1 MFANEVRRLLP
12 SSCDGQAVGCN
23 DARGRF
29 LGTGIYNSRSQIVW
43 RRFSRDRVELDRAQL
58 RVLISNAVSSRA
70 AEQFRRLVWA
80 EADDLPGL
88 IVDQYESAL
97 VIQAMTLA
105 MDQRIE
111 DIAAVLKELLAP
123 EEIVIRNDAPS
134 RLHEGLDAETRTH
147 SGRPFPARWFEID
160 GVRYYLDLLNGQKT
174 GFYLDQRIEHLR
186 VASFA
191 PGRQVLDGFCH
202 HGAFALHCAKAGA
215 ASVTAID
222 SSENC
227 IELARNNAAEN
238 GLEAQFR
245 RANMFDY
252 LTSEEDAAMDLII
265 LDPPS
270 FARNRPALDGALR
283 GYKEI
288 NLRAMQR
295 LNPGGILATYSCSQH
310 VSRPLFMEMLSAAA
324 ADARRK
330 VEVLALTG
338 QPSDHPVRLNL
349 PESEYLKGAI
359 LRVT

>member
-58 RVLISNAVSSRA
+58 SELISNAVSRRA
-70 AEQFRRLVWA
+70 AEPFRRLVWA

-88 IVDQYESAL
+88 IVDQYESVL

-111 DIAAVLKELLAP
+111 NIAAVLKELLAA

-134 RLHEGLDAETRTH
+134 RSHEGLEAETRTL
-147 SGRPFPARWFEID
+147 SGQPFQPRWFEID
-160 GVRYYLDLLNGQKT
+160 GVRYYIDLLHGQKT
-174 GFYLDQRIEHLR
+174 GYYLDQRKEHLR
-186 VASFA
+186 VAAFA
-191 PGRQVLDGFCH
+191 PGRRVLDGFCH

-215 ASVTAID
+215 TSVTAID
-222 SSENC
+222 SSEDC
-227 IELARNNAAEN
+227 IEQARKNADEN

-245 RANMFDY
+245 CENMFDY
-252 LTSEEDAAMDLII
+252 LSSEEDAAMDMII

-270 FARNRPALDGALR
+270 FARNRSALAGALR

-310 VSRPLFMEMLSAAA
+310 VSRAIFMEMLCDAA

-338 QPSDHPVRLNL
+338 QPGDHPVRLNL